1 MEYKQSE
8 KLVSAIPLFNSNLI
22 EKREHDFLLPQ
33 IIVFQDS
40 TNKRLNK

>member
-1 MEYKQSE
+1 MEYKE
-8 KLVSAIPLFNSNLI
+8 KQLVSSIPLFNSNLL
-22 EKREHDFLLPQ
+22 EKREHEYLLPQ